1 MAPEI
6 ETSDFVTVI
15 LARVDALE
23 EKGVEP
29 HELLHAMM
37 FIISVMCK
45 NYSLDS
51 KTALELQETMFAKV
65 NIALGGDF
73 VVDGDAEA

>member
-1 MAPEI
+1 MAPDL
-6 ETSDFVTVI
+6 ETQDFVTVI
-15 LARVDALE
+15 LGRIDALE
-23 EKGVEP
+23 EKGVEA

-37 FIISVMCK
+37 FVISIMCK

-51 KTALELQETMFAKV
+51 ETALDLQKTMFAKV
-65 NIALGGDF
+65 NIALGGAV